1 MNFATNGKNNI
12 YVDIINN
19 KIEAYSDK
27 EEREKFSG
35 IEAGYYLR
43 IQKGKELEIQV
54 QDSIVN
60 YQDKLLLN
68 FNYQDFFKMNIEKYP
83 EYTKNIGIYTKRTD
97 VGRLINN
104 IFFSKYLLT
113 NYFTDANDISV
124 KDSVLK
130 E

>member
-43 IQKGKELEIQV
+43 IQKVRNWKFKFK
-54 QDSIVN
+54 IV
-60 YQDKLLLN
+60 
-68 FNYQDFFKMNIEKYP
+68 
-83 EYTKNIGIYTKRTD
+83 
-97 VGRLINN
+97 
-104 IFFSKYLLT
+104 
-113 NYFTDANDISV
+113 
-124 KDSVLK
+124 
-130 E
+130 